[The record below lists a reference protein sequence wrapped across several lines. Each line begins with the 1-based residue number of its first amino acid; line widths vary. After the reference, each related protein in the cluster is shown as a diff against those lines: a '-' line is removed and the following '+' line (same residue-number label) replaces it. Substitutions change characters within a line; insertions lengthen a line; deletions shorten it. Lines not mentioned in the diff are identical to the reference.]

1 MTRITGRTTPP
12 EVSTGRTDLGRRLA
26 TRRVELG
33 LTREAVGR
41 RCGAEASYI
50 AYLEEHAAAPEIG
63 TLVRLA
69 DALGTTVSE
78 LTGATADTPPGRA
91 TARRDTDLVA
101 LTDEECRELLSTHG
115 IGRIAVVTPDG
126 PAIVPVNYVV
136 AGDEIAFRTHGEG
149 LLARAAGTEVAFE
162 TDRIDDAVRRGW
174 SVLAVGE
181 AAGVTDAA
189 AVQRLDAVARS
200 LPWAGGSRRYWMTI
214 TPTRITGR
222 RVVHQ

>member
-1 MTRITGRTTPP
+1 MTRTTGRTTPP
-12 EVSTGRTDLGRRLA
+12 EVSDGRTDLGRRLA

-33 LTREAVGR
+33 LTREEVGR

-69 DALGTTVSE
+69 DALGTTLSE

-91 TARRDTDLVA
+91 TARRDAHLVA

-115 IGRIAVVTPDG
+115 IGRIAVVTNDG
-126 PAIVPVNYVV
+126 PAILPVNYVV
-136 AGDEIAFRTHGEG
+136 AGDEIAFRTSGEG
-149 LLARAAGTEVAFE
+149 LLAGVAGTEVAFE
-162 TDRIDDAVRRGW
+162 TDHIDDAVRRGW
-174 SVLAVGE
+174 SVLVVGK

-200 LPWAGGSRRYWMTI
+200 LPWAGGDRRYWMTI